1 MFGLLML
8 AAGLAVLGLVAW
20 DNVEVL
26 PFPMPRFWRSQRT
39 VCLALA
45 FLSIV
50 FGLFVIA
57 RGPRESEMS
66 AYDRRWQPTKPGRRF
81 HSVVLYTRT
90 GCHLCD
96 EVLELLRR
104 YAQFLPPILESN
116 IDADPQLRERFDNWV
131 PVVEI
136 DGRIRFKGRM
146 SEILLRR
153 LIEGTPP

>member
-1 MFGLLML
+1 MF
-8 AAGLAVLGLVAW
+8 AAGLTVLGLVAW

-50 FGLFVIA
+50 LGLFVIN
-57 RGPRESEMS
+57 RGPREPEMS
-66 AYDRRWQPTKPGRRF
+66 AYGRRWHPTKPGQRF
-81 HSVVLYTRT
+81 HSVVLYTRDD
-90 GCHLCD
+90 CHLCD
-96 EVLELLRR
+96 EALELLQS

-116 IDADPQLRERFDNWV
+116 IDADPPQRERFDTWV

-136 DGRIRFKGRM
+136 DGKVRFRGRV
-146 SEILLRR
+146 SDLLLRR
-153 LIEGTPP
+153 LIEGTPPR